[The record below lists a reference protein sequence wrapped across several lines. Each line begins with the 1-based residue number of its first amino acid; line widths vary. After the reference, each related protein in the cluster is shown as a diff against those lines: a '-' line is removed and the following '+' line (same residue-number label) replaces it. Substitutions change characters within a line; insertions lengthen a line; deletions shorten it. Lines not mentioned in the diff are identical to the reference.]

1 MKHSPAPHMD
11 GGRGP
16 ELLLAHCTALAQ
28 PEGHRPPA
36 FWRLE
41 QAVGGEL
48 ARLLV
53 IALAGRYRTAQAAA

>member
-1 MKHSPAPHMD
+1 MKDAPAPMH

-16 ELLLAHCTALAQ
+16 ELLLAHCSALAL

-48 ARLLV
+48 AHLLV
-53 IALAGRYRTAQAAA
+53 IALAGRHRRAQLAA

>member
-1 MKHSPAPHMD
+1 MD

-16 ELLLAHCTALAQ
+16 ELLLAHCTALAR

-36 FWRLE
+36 LWRLE
-41 QAVGGEL
+41 QAVGDEL

-53 IALAGRYRTAQAAA
+53 IALAGRHRRAPLAA